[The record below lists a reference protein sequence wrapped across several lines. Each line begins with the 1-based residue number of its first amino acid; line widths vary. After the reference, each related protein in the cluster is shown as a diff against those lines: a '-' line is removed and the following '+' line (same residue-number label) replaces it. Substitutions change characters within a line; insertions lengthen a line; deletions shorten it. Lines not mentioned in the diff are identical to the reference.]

1 MGVKVFPNGAL
12 GSERDT
18 IEQLKIGG
26 LDMMRINAAPLNN
39 IVPETIAV
47 SLPFVFRSTEHM
59 RKVLD
64 GPIGDEILAA
74 MAAQGMV
81 GLAFYDSGA
90 RSLYTAK
97 KPVKT
102 VADMKGMKIRVQ
114 QSDLFVAMIEAL
126 GANPTPMP
134 YGEVYTGLK
143 TGIVDGAENNWPS
156 YESSRHFEAAK
167 YYDLTEH
174 SLVPEVLVFS
184 KKIWDGLSKEDQ
196 AMIRKAA
203 KDSVPVHAQA
213 VGRARNQ
220 VAQGCRGGRNP
231 GGPGSQQAGIH
242 RRDEAGL
249 RKVRQHA
256 ETAGTGQAHPR
267 DQVATKARAV
277 RRQGWRAL
285 SASPEDRDER
295 RRDRRPAGPEAHR
308 AARGSAARS
317 TRINATLA
325 RYGMYLSVAGLFVI
339 VVIVVYQVFGRYVL
353 NSSPTWT
360 ESFALVLVLYVTL
373 IGAAVGV
380 RDAGHIGME
389 SLLVLVSDKIRN
401 RIELVIHVPRDRV
414 RCHDDLQR
422 LGARVIG
429 LVLQDSEPGTAGS
442 RSLCAAGAVRR
453 ADHPVLDRAHHRT
466 LRGKEVIPSWH

>member
-1 MGVKVFPNGAL
+1 MKPLLKICFTGCVVLAAAAQARDFRSADVHPTDYPTVEAVRYMGKELSTDSKGKLSVKVFPNGAL

-39 IVPETIAV
+39 IVPETIAI
-47 SLPFVFRSTEHM
+47 SMPFVFRSTEHM

-74 MAAQGMV
+74 MAAQGMI

-97 KPVKT
+97 KPVKA

-167 YYDLTEH
+167 YYNLTEH

-196 AMIRKAA
+196 AIIRKSA
-203 KDSVPVHAQA
+203 KDSVPYMRKLWDEREIKSRKTA
-213 VGRARNQ
+213 
-220 VAQGCRGGRNP
+220 
-231 GGPGSQQAGIH
+231 
-242 RRDEAGL
+242 EAGG
-249 RKVRQHA
+249 A
-256 ETAGTGQAHPR
+256 
-267 DQVATKARAV
+267 QVT
-277 RRQGWRAL
+277 
-285 SASPEDRDER
+285 P
-295 RRDRRPAGPEAHR
+295 
-308 AARGSAARS
+308 
-317 TRINATLA
+317 
-325 RYGMYLSVAGLFVI
+325 VANKQEFVDAMKP
-339 VVIVVYQVFGRYVL
+339 VYAK
-353 NSSPTWT
+353 
-360 ESFALVLVLYVTL
+360 FANTPKLQ
-373 IGAAVGV
+373 
-380 RDAGHIGME
+380 
-389 SLLVLVSDKIRN
+389 
-401 RIELVIHVPRDRV
+401 ELVKRI
-414 RCHDDLQR
+414 Q
-422 LGARVIG
+422 
-429 LVLQDSEPGTAGS
+429 ET
-442 RSLCAAGAVRR
+442 
-453 ADHPVLDRAHHRT
+453 
-466 LRGKEVIPSWH
+466 K